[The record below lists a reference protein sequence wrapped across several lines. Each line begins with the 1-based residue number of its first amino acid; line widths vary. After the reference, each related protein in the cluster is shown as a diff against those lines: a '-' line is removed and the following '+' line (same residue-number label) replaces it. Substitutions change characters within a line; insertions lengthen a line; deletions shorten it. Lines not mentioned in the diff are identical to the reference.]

1 MAAPVRERSVLRLS
15 PLRISVI
22 FTAVAL
28 LWIVLSDSTLAWLG
42 FDTERVHL
50 YQTLKGAAFVTSC
63 GVLIFL
69 LTRAATRQAVRE
81 ARRAEES
88 ELRYRALV
96 ETLPIGVFVQVRGR
110 IVFVNQAL
118 LDIARAPNAE
128 ALIGHDLREFLP
140 EIHLAEITDR
150 IRILHEERKPVPPLE
165 YRLTRLNGEEVFVEF
180 ASAPI
185 NFEGQPAALVVL
197 RDVTERRRAF
207 ERQRVL
213 MSEIDHRV
221 RNNLSTILS
230 IAQSS
235 IGSSKTLAEFGEAF
249 TGRVRALADMHDLLA
264 DRNWESVSLRRL
276 LERVVTPTIHNAQ
289 PGALAL
295 IGEDITVDGEVASA
309 LSMTVHELATNA
321 AKHGAMRAG
330 DGRIDVAWR
339 TDGPSGDLII
349 EWVERGGPPASPPT
363 SEGFGLSLLRS
374 VVPYQ
379 LDGSVALEFK
389 PGGLRCTL
397 RVPGFKITKTDPP
410 TNG

>member
-15 PLRISVI
+15 PLRIGVI
-22 FTAVAL
+22 YTVVAL
-28 LWIVLSDSTLAWLG
+28 VWIVLSDRTLAWLG
-42 FDTERVHL
+42 IQGDRIHL
-50 YQTLKGAAFVTSC
+50 YQTIKGGAFVIAC

-69 LTRAATRQAVRE
+69 LTSAATRQAVRE

-88 ELRYRALV
+88 ETRYRALV
-96 ETLPIGVFVQVRGR
+96 ETLPIGVLVQVRGR

-118 LDIARAPNAE
+118 VDIARARDAE
-128 ALIGHDLREFLP
+128 TLTGRDLRDFLP
-140 EIHLAEITDR
+140 ESHKGEITDR
-150 IRILHEERKPVPPLE
+150 IRILHEDREPVPPLE

-180 ASAPI
+180 ASTPI
-185 NFEGQPAALVVL
+185 TFEGQPAALVVL
-197 RDVTERRRAF
+197 RDVTERRRAY

-264 DRNWESVSLRRL
+264 DKNWESVSLRRL
-276 LERVVTPTIHNAQ
+276 LERVVTPTIQNDHSRT
-289 PGALAL
+289 LEL
-295 IGEDITVDGEVASA
+295 VGEDMVVDGEVASA
-309 LSMTVHELATNA
+309 LSMTIHELATNA
-321 AKHGAMRAG
+321 VKHGAMRG
-330 DGRIDVAWR
+330 DDGRIDVSWR
-339 TDGPSGDLII
+339 IEPGSGDLIL
-349 EWVERGGPPASPPT
+349 EWVERGGPPASSPT
-363 SEGFGLSLLRS
+363 TEGFGLSLLRS

-389 PGGLRCTL
+389 PEGLRCTL
-397 RVPGFKITKTDPP
+397 RVPGFKVRKIDA
-410 TNG
+410 